1 MSSPQASPEIVAQY
15 LEQLQGLAL
24 PVEVWLRDVLPVRC
38 GGVTTAVLDQLTAG
52 GLFVWAGAGSGRIRP
67 LLRGSGAV
75 FLAGDGDRLIAGTP
89 GAAELSDRARRVMEY
104 LGGHGASFFGDMRK
118 ALTLS
123 LHALNNALAELFWS
137 GLVTNDVFSEILR
150 VKRIVKESD
159 DIPDER
165 LEVTRPRSTLRSSPE
180 LAAARRAIR
189 QVPGWSGR
197 WSLLRTP
204 SDLGEDRSATEIARE
219 QAGQLLRRY
228 GIVAREVHRREHMLP
243 WGVIAADLQ
252 RMEMRGDIRRGYFLE
267 GLSGMQFALPGAVES
282 IRSVREADGS
292 SIVVLNSCDPAS
304 PYGIVERERQAVGE
318 PAEGREEGRHRRV
331 GGSGPAAVQR
341 APSTFIVLRDGV
353 PVMVME
359 NYGKRVRTSEKA
371 EGAAPEAVRRGI
383 GHLKRL
389 LDLPEPLRPGRE
401 IVIELWNGE
410 RASASAAA
418 GILRE
423 EKFRGGPGQSM
434 VYDGY

>member
-1 MSSPQASPEIVAQY
+1 LFLGGDGEKLKAGTARGPGNPCIPGIPGVPGILDIKGLTNLSDLVDNPEI
-15 LEQLQGLAL
+15 
-24 PVEVWLRDVLPVRC
+24 
-38 GGVTTAVLDQLTAG
+38 
-52 GLFVWAGAGSGRIRP
+52 
-67 LLRGSGAV
+67 
-75 FLAGDGDRLIAGTP
+75 
-89 GAAELSDRARRVMEY
+89 SDRARRVLEY
-104 LGGHGASFFGDMRK
+104 LAANGASFFGDMRK

-150 VKRIVKESD
+150 VRRIVREND
-159 DIPDER
+159 EIPDER

-204 SDLGEDRSATEIARE
+204 SVLGEERSATEIARE
-219 QAGQLLRRY
+219 QAGQLLQRY
-228 GIVAREVHRREHMLP
+228 GIVAREVHRKEEMLP
-243 WGVIAADLQ
+243 WGVIATDLQ

-267 GLSGMQFALPGAVES
+267 GFSGMQFALPGAVEN
-282 IRSVREADGS
+282 IRSVREADDG

-304 PYGIVERERQAVGE
+304 PYGILEREQALQE
-318 PAEGREEGRHRRV
+318 QRHDAEEGNEEGQNGRRPHGQPHEQQQREAEDRSEEQMGGRHLH
-331 GGSGPAAVQR
+331 GTWSNPLPVQR
-341 APSTFIVLRDGV
+341 TPSTFIVLRSGV

-359 NYGKRVRTSEKA
+359 NYGKRVRTSDNA
-371 EGAAPEAVRRGI
+371 ESTDTEAVRRGI
-383 GHLKRL
+383 GYLKRL
-389 LDLPEPLRPGRE
+389 LDLPEPLKPAKE
-401 IVIELWNGE
+401 ITIELWNGE

-418 GILRE
+418 GMLRE
-423 EKFRGGPGQSM
+423 EKFRGGAGQSM